1 MLGLCPGFHPF
12 GLPTGQIFGCI
23 TQKGLNKKL
32 KSRVA
37 GKIAAEFWL
46 ILYRNG
52 RKRGQTS
59 GKFVLLF
66 FFSLIISN
74 SKNCITLLADIDKDS
89 LVSKGKMP
97 STRFFLSGCIFVLNW
112 PEKSAKSWPN
122 CSADRAT
129 ESVPIQPPPAWAQYL
144 STESWAHEGG
154 ECSGGQIRQLKKK
167 IRPTT
172 KFNFLKAFG
181 WMKVLFFCV

>member
-1 MLGLCPGFHPF
+1 
-12 GLPTGQIFGCI
+12 LPTGQIFGCI
-23 TQKGLNKKL
+23 TQKGPNKKL

-129 ESVPIQPPPAWAQYL
+129 ESVPIQPPPPPPCLAQYL

-167 IRPTT
+167 SGPLLNLT
-172 KFNFLKAFG
+172 F
-181 WMKVLFFCV
+181 

>member
-1 MLGLCPGFHPF
+1 M
-12 GLPTGQIFGCI
+12 
-23 TQKGLNKKL
+23 
-32 KSRVA
+32 A

-59 GKFVLLF
+59 GKFVLL

-129 ESVPIQPPPAWAQYL
+129 ESVPIRE
-144 STESWAHEGG
+144 TESGG
-154 ECSGGQIRQLKKK
+154 PC
-167 IRPTT
+167 RPIATEVNRDSEST
-172 KFNFLKAFG
+172 YEYDRVSFLG
-181 WMKVLFFCV
+181 YVPP